1 MHDTAND
8 PRLLVAEHA
17 LKVLRE
23 NIFARGT
30 YRSAFSKDQIQ
41 ARLANIESQLMV
53 LKYKYMSPAA
63 LAEGPEAAA
72 ISKHAVDL
80 RNSIAGMFHSKG
92 AETIVEAKLAWALRI
107 LDGLPG
113 RLARADDTADPVAM
127 GVDIVAVTI
136 RNVLKKEAY
145 WHTKVMEG
153 GKEYLVVTNIE
164 GLTSGMRLGVA
175 ILPPAIV
182 GGHISQAMFLGRA
195 QCTEPEGSFL
205 KPSVDD
211 VRDASAILF
220 KEIGKTK

>member
-8 PRLLVAEHA
+8 PRLLVAEFA

-41 ARLANIESQLMV
+41 TRLANIESQIMV

-63 LAEGPEAAA
+63 LAEGPEVAA

-80 RNSIAGMFHSKG
+80 RNSMAGMFHSRG
-92 AETIVEAKLAWALRI
+92 AETIVEAKLAWALRM
-107 LDGLPG
+107 LEGLPA
-113 RLARADDTADPVAM
+113 RLARADDTADPMAM
-127 GVDIVAVTI
+127 GVDIVAVTV

-153 GKEYLVVTNIE
+153 GKEYLVVTNIPD
-164 GLTSGMRLGVA
+164 LTSGIRLGVA
-175 ILPPAIV
+175 ILPPAMV
-182 GGHISQAMFLGRA
+182 GGHISQAMFLGN
-195 QCTEPEGSFL
+195 EPRKEAEGAFL
-205 KPSVDD
+205 KPAVEEIRD
-211 VRDASAILF
+211 VSAILL
-220 KEIGKTK
+220 KEVGKKK